1 MEGVVYAV
9 APSVFWRPGFRC
21 WTKGTTILL
30 LLTLILRILIILI
43 ILTILYSSE
52 NMRCTVRLS
61 YIPYTPYTVYCMS
74 HTSGRF
80 SMSDMADISTAAGI
94 VGIVGIVSVPKRSA
108 LKTSHGEL
116 SEDVW
121 FGMWHY
127 WHWHPLGSR
136 AIELGKAPRGGCDIV
151 ILRHC
156 DIVTLWCCDVVIM
169 RRASEASLFF
179 LVLWHSDKTPSY
191 TW

>member
-1 MEGVVYAV
+1 M
-9 APSVFWRPGFRC
+9 
-21 WTKGTTILL
+21 
-30 LLTLILRILIILI
+30 LLTCSSHYCSSMRLVHLTTVLLRFVCRCCIFLNTLLIILI

-121 FGMWHY
+121 FGM
-127 WHWHPLGSR
+127 
-136 AIELGKAPRGGCDIV
+136 
-151 ILRHC
+151 
-156 DIVTLWCCDVVIM
+156 
-169 RRASEASLFF
+169 
-179 LVLWHSDKTPSY
+179 
-191 TW
+191 